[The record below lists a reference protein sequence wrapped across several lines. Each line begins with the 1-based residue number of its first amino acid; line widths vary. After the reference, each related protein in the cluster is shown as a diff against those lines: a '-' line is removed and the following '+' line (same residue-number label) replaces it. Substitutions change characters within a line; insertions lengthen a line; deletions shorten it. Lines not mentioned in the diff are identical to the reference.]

1 MKTLVLVQSNT
12 GHGHISRANALGEYL
27 TNRLIITRP
36 FTGKSKSIDF
46 FGKDKEY
53 NDLYQDYIEYEPDVI
68 ITETYPFAQIFS
80 ILY

>member
-1 MKTLVLVQSNT
+1 MKSLILVQSNT

-27 TNRLIITRP
+27 NDRVIITRP

-53 NDLYQDYIEYEPDVI
+53 NDLYQDYREYDPDVV
-68 ITETYPFAQIFS
+68 ITEGYTFGR
-80 ILY
+80 